1 MSDIDWHAWGA
12 FLAEIQ
18 KAERQLKCQPYSERF
33 YRGHAD
39 GAWPLLPTL
48 LRRYTTEED
57 VREAESSLFFEFQA
71 RARELHHLQLTDWDV
86 LFFMRH
92 HGVPT
97 RLLDWTET
105 LGIALYFALENY
117 RSDATRAE
125 KHTPCVW
132 VMNPFLLNGH
142 GKGEED
148 LFTPRNL
155 GWEEDEDTYYDYGE
169 ILVDPDW
176 IDWEEPLAIYPQQKP
191 ARMGAQRGWFTI
203 HGSDVAAIEE
213 QCDYAVRKVAIPE
226 EVVPAALEVLRIGG
240 IDPYGIYADL
250 DGLAA
255 SLLLKNPSTA
265 ELQSTV
271 APRRRR
277 AERK

>member
-1 MSDIDWHAWGA
+1 MSKIDWHAWDA
-12 FLAEIQ
+12 FLARIEE
-18 KAERQLKCQPYSERF
+18 AEAQLKCEPYSEVF

-39 GAWPLLPTL
+39 AAWPLLPTL
-48 LRRYTTEED
+48 LRRYTTDRD

-117 RSDATRAE
+117 HSGATPAPER
-125 KHTPCVW
+125 TPCVW
-132 VMNPFLLNGH
+132 VMNPFLLNGR
-142 GKGEED
+142 GSKEED
-148 LFTPRNL
+148 LFSPRNL
-155 GWEEDEDTYYDYGE
+155 GWDADEETYYDYGE
-169 ILVDPDW
+169 LLVEPEP

-203 HGSDVAAIEE
+203 HGSEVAAIEK
-213 QCDYAVRKVAIPE
+213 QCKYAVRKVEIPE
-226 EVVPAALEVLRIGG
+226 AVVPAALNVLRIGG

-250 DGLAA
+250 DGLAK

-265 ELQSTV
+265 DRQSKS
-271 APRRRR
+271 ALRGRR
-277 AERK
+277 AARK

>member
-1 MSDIDWHAWGA
+1 MSKIDWHAWGA
-12 FLAEIQ
+12 FLARIQ
-18 KAERQLKCQPYSERF
+18 KAETQLRCQPYSERF

-39 GAWPLLPTL
+39 GRWPLLPTL
-48 LRRYTTEED
+48 LRLYTTKRD

-117 RSDATRAE
+117 HSGPTEARGP
-125 KHTPCVW
+125 TPCVW
-132 VMNPFLLNGH
+132 VMNPYRLNG
-142 GKGEED
+142 GGEGEED
-148 LFTPRNL
+148 LYSPRNL
-155 GWEEDEDTYYDYGE
+155 GWDQREQSYYDYGE
-169 ILVDPDW
+169 LLVENVP
-176 IDWEEPLAIYPQQKP
+176 IEWEEPVAIYPQQKP

-203 HGSDVAAIEE
+203 HGSDANAIED
-213 QCDYAVRKVAIPE
+213 QCKYAVRKVAIPQ
-226 EVVPAALEVLRIGG
+226 EVIPAALEVLRIGG

-255 SLLLKNPSTA
+255 SLSLKNPSTA
-265 ELQSTV
+265 DRKSRA

-277 AERK
+277 AVHK